1 MNQVYENKLKQAFI
15 DIKEAMSEL
24 EDIASAPHA
33 SLYDLRETKLKFNK
47 AIILIQ
53 NACEDAKLIK
63 Y

>member
-1 MNQVYENKLKQAFI
+1 MSNVYKDKLKNAFV

-33 SLYDLRETKLKFNK
+33 SMYNLRESKLKFNK

-53 NACEDAKLIK
+53 NACEDAKLII

>member
-1 MNQVYENKLKQAFI
+1 MNKIYEDKLKEAFVN
-15 DIKEAMSEL
+15 IKEAMSEL

-33 SLYDLRETKLKFNK
+33 SMYDLRESKLKFNK

-53 NACEDAKLIK
+53 NACEDAKLIT